1 MIGRKSTNLNTAY
14 DFLFVIGGTVFKI
27 QPGEVLQEFSDVF
40 LLSFPT
46 GSYIYFPCIASSR
59 SEQFWH
65 SFVREKSS
73 LRMRSNLSIDVFVVG
88 ILVCDKA
95 PPRNVILPATI
106 GNCLL
111 IFYSHSAVN
120 ACLVPLVS
128 VHGVAV
134 TTIEGIGNSQTRLH
148 VLQVCLWLKFLLNM

>member
-1 MIGRKSTNLNTAY
+1 
-14 DFLFVIGGTVFKI
+14 
-27 QPGEVLQEFSDVF
+27 
-40 LLSFPT
+40 
-46 GSYIYFPCIASSR
+46 
-59 SEQFWH
+59 
-65 SFVREKSS
+65 
-73 LRMRSNLSIDVFVVG
+73 MRSNLSIDVFVVG

-106 GNCLL
+106 GSCLL

-128 VHGVAV
+128 LHGVAV

-148 VLQVCLWLKFLLNM
+148 VLQVCLWLKFLLNMYILLFMLP